1 MKIVL
6 THIAAALIVAAPT
19 LAPAEEQPVAG
30 GSILGVEVNVESVVA
45 NGYSANKLIGATI
58 HNDDKKEVGMVHD
71 LIVGTGGD
79 VSLAI
84 VEVGGFLG
92 VGSKWVAVP
101 AGLFE
106 PGPKAELVLPGA
118 TEAKLKAMPA
128 FQYAH

>member
-1 MKIVL
+1 MKTVFTPL
-6 THIAAALIVAAPT
+6 AAALIVAAPT
-19 LAPAEEQPVAG
+19 FAVAEEKPVAG
-30 GSILGVEVNVESVVA
+30 GSIMGVEVHVESVVA
-45 NGYSANKLIGATI
+45 NGYSANKLIGQTV
-58 HNDDKKEVGMVHD
+58 HNDQKKEVGMVHD

-92 VGSKWVAVP
+92 MGSKWVAVP

-118 TEAKLKAMPA
+118 TEAKLKEMPA
-128 FQYAH
+128 FRYAH